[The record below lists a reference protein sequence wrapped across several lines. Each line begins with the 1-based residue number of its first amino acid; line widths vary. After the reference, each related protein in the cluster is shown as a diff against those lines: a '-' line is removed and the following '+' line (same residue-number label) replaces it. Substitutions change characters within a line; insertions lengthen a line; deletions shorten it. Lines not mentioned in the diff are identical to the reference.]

1 MENPLLASDGLPSF
15 SQILPEHVVPA
26 IEQILQDNRES
37 LNNLLAQTAR
47 PSWENLVQPL
57 EVNDDRLSRAW
68 SPVRHLNSV
77 RNSPELREV
86 YNQCLPL
93 LSEYGTEMGQNRAL
107 FEAYQAIVDGEGFS
121 NLDQAQKKVL
131 DNTLHEFR
139 LSGVDL
145 NEEDKKRF
153 ADISTQLSELSAN
166 FEEHILDAT
175 NAWSKHFADE
185 KSLQGLPQSAIEM
198 FQQEAASRDLTGAVA
213 TLQYPSYIAVMT
225 YADNRELREEFY
237 RAFATRASDQGENP
251 EWDNSEVIEK
261 ILSLKHELSN
271 LLGFNSFAERSLAK
285 KMADSPAA
293 VMEFLTDLTKRSK
306 QQAEKEFTDL
316 QQFAKG
322 VLCVD
327 DLQAWDVA
335 YVSEKMKGTYY
346 ELSQEDL
353 KPYFPV
359 DQVVPGLFELVEK
372 LYQVKIAPRDDVE
385 TWHKDVRF
393 YDIYDRTGNLQ
404 AQFYLD
410 LYARKN
416 KRGGAWM
423 DECLSR
429 RATPEGI
436 QTPVAYMTCNSSPPV
451 GDKPALFTHDEV
463 ITLFHEFGHGLHH
476 MLTRIEYSD
485 VAGISGVE
493 WDAVELPSQ
502 FMENWCWEREVLD
515 MFAKHYETGAT
526 LPDELYQKLIDSK
539 NFQAAMQMIR
549 QLEFSI
555 FDMRL
560 HSEYDPVKGARL
572 METLNQVR
580 AQVSVIKAPE
590 YNRFAHAFSHIFGG
604 GYAAGYYSYKWAE
617 VLSADA
623 YAKFEEEGLFNPAVG
638 EAFLTNILEVGGSR
652 DAMES
657 FKAFRGR
664 EPNIDALLK
673 HCGLVV
679 A

>member
-1 MENPLLASDGLPSF
+1 MENPLLAADGLPSF
-15 SQILPEHVVPA
+15 KKIKPEHVVPA
-26 IEQILQDNRES
+26 IEQILQENRES
-37 LNNLLAQTAR
+37 LNKLLEQTSQ
-47 PSWENLVQPL
+47 PSWDSLVEPL
-57 EVNDDRLSRAW
+57 DANEDRLSRAW

-77 RNSPELREV
+77 TNSPALREV
-86 YNQCLPL
+86 YNQCLPM

-107 FEAYQAIVDGEGFS
+107 FDSYQSIVDS
-121 NLDQAQKKVL
+121 PKYASLDQAQQKVL
-131 DNTLHEFR
+131 DNTLREFR

-145 NEEDKKRF
+145 NDDKKKRY
-153 ADISTQLSELSAN
+153 ADISKKLTDLSAK

-175 NAWSKHFADE
+175 NAWSKHFPDQ
-185 KSLQGLPQSAIEM
+185 KDLQGLPESTLEM
-198 FQQEAASRDLTGAVA
+198 FEQEAESRDLQGGVA
-213 TLQYPSYIAVMT
+213 TLQFPSYIAIMT
-225 YADNRELREEFY
+225 YADNRELREEVY
-237 RAFATRASDQGENP
+237 RAFATRASDQGENSD
-251 EWDNSEVIEK
+251 WDNSQVMEK
-261 ILSLKHELSN
+261 LLALKHEISN
-271 LLGFNSFAERSLAK
+271 LFGFNNFAERSLAK
-285 KMADSPAA
+285 KMAKSPTD
-293 VMEFLTDLTKRSK
+293 VMDFLTDLTSRSK
-306 QQAEKEFTDL
+306 QKAETEFADL
-316 QQFAKG
+316 KKFAKG
-322 VLCVD
+322 VLCID
-327 DLQAWDVA
+327 DIQAWDVP
-335 YVSEKMKGTYY
+335 YVSEKMKGSYY
-346 ELSQEDL
+346 DLSQEDL

-359 DQVVPGLFELVEK
+359 DNVVPGLFELVEK
-372 LYQVKIAPRDDVE
+372 LYQVKISPQEDAE

-393 YDIYDRTGNLQ
+393 YDIHDRNGDLQ

-429 RATPEGI
+429 RVTAAGI

-476 MLTRIEYSD
+476 MLTRIDYSD

-502 FMENWCWEREVLD
+502 FMENWCWEREGLD
-515 MFAKHYETGAT
+515 MFAKHYETGET
-526 LPDELYQKLIDSK
+526 LPDDLYQKLINSK

-555 FDMRL
+555 FDMRIY
-560 HSEYDPVKGARL
+560 SEYDPAKGARI
-572 METLNQVR
+572 MEILNEVR
-580 AQVSVIKAPE
+580 EQVSVIKAPE
-590 YNRFAHAFSHIFGG
+590 YNRFPQGCSHIFGG

-623 YAKFEEEGLFNPAVG
+623 YAKFEEEGLFNPEVG
-638 EAFLTNILEVGGSR
+638 EAFLNNILEVGGSR

-664 EPNIDALLK
+664 EPSIEALLK
-673 HCGLVV
+673 HSGLK
-679 A
+679 AA